1 MFQEYFIR
9 IINSSDRTY
18 NNYLGISR
26 KEYPKWEGWKL
37 LNNYKEQEVNIDD
50 IDDKTLDI
58 LVQNFYYMKYLETI

>member
-1 MFQEYFIR
+1 
-9 IINSSDRTY
+9 
-18 NNYLGISR
+18 LGISR